1 MLIGWYYV
9 SHLDFVLIPWS
20 APKKDVDRLIS
31 FMIPF
36 ANACMGDAYVTTPW
50 YSLTNLIPWL
60 IWEWNSWLWQ
70 NVPSQRFLLPAT
82 YSRYIDSRGP
92 LSYTPSTE
100 QCANRCLFVGEN
112 LFPTLNVLQAMKSG
126 ESVAFRS
133 SSYIKTSHPAHTIQ
147 TFLEKTKSMFISHYH
162 GMPLE
167 KITTT
172 VGLNGEDLC

>member
-1 MLIGWYYV
+1 MGMKL
-9 SHLDFVLIPWS
+9 
-20 APKKDVDRLIS
+20 
-31 FMIPF
+31 MI
-36 ANACMGDAYVTTPW
+36 VTKC
-50 YSLTNLIPWL
+50 SLTEVFITSNLLQIYR
-60 IWEWNSWLWQ
+60 Q
-70 NVPSQRFLLPAT
+70 Q
-82 YSRYIDSRGP
+82 GP

-100 QCANRCLFVGEN
+100 QRSNRCLFVEEN

-126 ESVAFRS
+126 ELVAFGS
-133 SSYIKTSHPAHTIQ
+133 SSYIITFHPARTIQ